1 MAIGAGVGVSM
12 GVSLLILVIAFI
24 FVRRRKARK
33 HSETIGADIMVARPQ
48 DVESMKDGK
57 GGKEMGKEKGVES
70 SGSSTH
76 SEPLPPYTAARE
88 VPQGH

>member
-1 MAIGAGVGVSM
+1 MGA
-12 GVSLLILVIAFI
+12 SLVILVIAFM
-24 FVRRRKARK
+24 FVRRRKTRK
-33 HSETIGADIMVARPQ
+33 HSETIGADIVVARPH
-48 DVESMKDGK
+48 DIESMKGGK
-57 GGKEMGKEKGVES
+57 GEKGEEENSVAS